1 MIFNN
6 SDNGQLRQK
15 AVFDERQKTMQ
26 YRFGIEAFAIFS
38 ALTLICCLTLDFF
51 YKWAE
56 STAFAVLLL
65 ACLSLS
71 WYLGRCA
78 AAGCLAAVI
87 GRRAQRFSMTLI
99 TIGTVLQS
107 VRFFSKLGDEDFIVN
122 DGMLTIDFL
131 LFACLAVEF
140 VCGIFSLCVIH
151 NEEKRNG
158 GAEQNRE

>member
-6 SDNGQLRQK
+6 FNNEPLPQK
-15 AVFDERQKTMQ
+15 TVFDERQKAMQ
-26 YRFGIEAFAIFS
+26 YRFGIEAFTIFAS
-38 ALTLICCLTLDFF
+38 LTLICLLSLDFF

-65 ACLSLS
+65 ACLSLT

-78 AAGCLAAVI
+78 ANGCLAAAI
-87 GRRAQRFSMTLI
+87 GRRAQRFSGTLI

-107 VRFFSKLGDEDFIVN
+107 IRFFSKLGEDDFIIK

-131 LFACLAVEF
+131 LFACLLVEF
-140 VCGIFSLCVIH
+140 GCGIFSLCVIRK
-151 NEEKRNG
+151 EEKGNESEG
-158 GAEQNRE
+158 EEK

>member
-6 SDNGQLRQK
+6 SDNEQLRQK
-15 AVFDERQKTMQ
+15 AVYDERQKAMM
-26 YRFGIEAFAIFS
+26 YRFGIEAFAIFA
-38 ALTLICCLTLDFF
+38 ALTYICCLTIDFF

-56 STAFAVLLL
+56 STSFAVLLL
-65 ACLSLS
+65 ATVSFG

-78 AAGCLAAVI
+78 AAGCLAPVI
-87 GRRAQRFSMTLI
+87 GKRTQRLSMTLI

-158 GAEQNRE
+158 REEQNG